1 MNYGGDAADQIVRYS
16 LDGVDHGL
24 RLSGTLAKHL
34 AVFVAAVLKDQKKT
48 RGKTRM
54 VRMLKE
60 NKPLRFFTV
69 PSDRLREFCSEG
81 RKRGLL
87 YVIIRDKKNPEM
99 SEVMVFA
106 DDAAKVNR
114 VMDKMNLDF
123 VRSEVGEAVHE
134 VTAGM
139 EAPETEAVQETVQ
152 MPEGEVQFEIS
163 DLDEAFQV
171 GDMDFSEEEKNQNHP
186 EKEFSEPENFIP
198 VQEEGEE
205 NLSGSSLHS
214 RNISTGQE
222 KGTDAGQREQE
233 RPSVR
238 RELENIK
245 REKAEESQKRSR
257 EKNRGP
263 KKTQKRAKNKQK
275 TKAREKMDLTK
286 FLGQDTQEQSA
297 QRLSKE
303 EYAAQ
308 KKQEREEIWGM
319 IDGKAQEVFQNGDS
333 LKGFLD
339 FMGQCKPQR
348 TDNLFLLY
356 AQNPEIRQVKTFE
369 KWKEEGK
376 VVKTGSKGYNF
387 IVGQEYEK
395 DGVIQQGYS
404 IQKAYDISQIRTKQP
419 EEAEPKPMDQL
430 MEALLT
436 DSEVRIQ
443 IADNLPDKVQA
454 QYIPNKRT
462 IYVRNGMSENA
473 TFHSISRELA
483 CASLDHH
490 DGSYSRAGVSAQAY
504 CAAYVTAQK
513 YGVDV
518 SGFSFDKVCQMQA
531 FGQKDPKELRSFI
544 QDVKS
549 AAYSIGKQVDRNLG
563 KSEQEFMTDE
573 FAIPEE
579 KTEKP
584 AKSKKSPER

>member
-1 MNYGGDAADQIVRYS
+1 
-16 LDGVDHGL
+16 
-24 RLSGTLAKHL
+24 
-34 AVFVAAVLKDQKKT
+34 
-48 RGKTRM
+48 
-54 VRMLKE
+54 
-60 NKPLRFFTV
+60 
-69 PSDRLREFCSEG
+69 
-81 RKRGLL
+81 
-87 YVIIRDKKNPEM
+87 
-99 SEVMVFA
+99 
-106 DDAAKVNR
+106 
-114 VMDKMNLDF
+114 
-123 VRSEVGEAVHE
+123 
-134 VTAGM
+134 
-139 EAPETEAVQETVQ
+139 
-152 MPEGEVQFEIS
+152 
-163 DLDEAFQV
+163 
-171 GDMDFSEEEKNQNHP
+171 
-186 EKEFSEPENFIP
+186 
-198 VQEEGEE
+198 
-205 NLSGSSLHS
+205 
-214 RNISTGQE
+214 
-222 KGTDAGQREQE
+222 
-233 RPSVR
+233 
-238 RELENIK
+238 
-245 REKAEESQKRSR
+245 
-257 EKNRGP
+257 
-263 KKTQKRAKNKQK
+263 
-275 TKAREKMDLTK
+275 MDLTK
-286 FLGQDTQEQSA
+286 FLGQDSQEQSA

-584 AKSKKSPER
+584 AKSKKGFSGSFAVAFREEVWYVVVEKKEEKRRLAYDKNAICKDGPDHEPHADPCTPGSVPAGKRTGASGGYHTGSGSEAGRAGRGKALPDRSRTQQIRGSLKPAPGHIPEKRTLFRWDRQRPVKDHEIQIPPIPWKGKMKKGCGTNIQKYDTRKNRSHAEKISAGNRGHA